1 MTCTIIDKFL
11 SQNEFEPL
19 ERYMM
24 GYYFPWFY
32 MDRESYETETDTFQ
46 FQHTFY
52 RGGEY
57 PYNSEYFDLVK
68 PILRKLEVDEKNL
81 HRIKAILTTKTL
93 TSRFSGYHIDFKD
106 ITTSVYYVNTNN
118 GGTAFENGKFV
129 KSEQNKL
136 VTFPMNLKHRTI
148 PHTDNNYER
157 IVINKARVSK
167 FGLTIGTVTLF
178 FEKK

>member
-1 MTCTIIDKFL
+1 MDVIDSFL
-11 SQNEFEPL
+11 EEEEFKNL
-19 ERYMM
+19 EDHMM
-24 GYYFPWFY
+24 GYYFPWYY

-68 PILRKLEVDEKNL
+68 PILRKLEIDEKNL

-118 GGTAFENGKFV
+118 GYTEFEKGGKVESVANRIAIFD
-129 KSEQNKL
+129 SNL
-136 VTFPMNLKHRTI
+136 VHGG
-148 PHTDNNYER
+148 HTSTDQKTRVLINFNYER
-157 IVINKARVSK
+157 
-167 FGLTIGTVTLF
+167 
-178 FEKK
+178 

>member
-1 MTCTIIDKFL
+1 MEIVDSFL
-11 SQNEFEPL
+11 EEEEFKNL
-19 ERYMM
+19 EDHMM
-24 GYYFPWFY
+24 GYYFPWYY
-32 MDRESYETETDTFQ
+32 MDRESYETDTDTFQ

-68 PILRKLEVDEKNL
+68 PILRKLEVEEKNL

-118 GGTAFENGKFV
+118 GCTEFEKGGKVESVANRMLIFD
-129 KSEQNKL
+129 S
-136 VTFPMNLKHRTI
+136 NLIHAGFSC
-148 PHTDNNYER
+148 TDQKTRILINFNYE
-157 IVINKARVSK
+157 
-167 FGLTIGTVTLF
+167 G
-178 FEKK
+178 

>member
-1 MTCTIIDKFL
+1 MMDVIDSFL
-11 SQNEFEPL
+11 EEEEFKNL
-19 ERYMM
+19 EDHMM
-24 GYYFPWFY
+24 GYYFPWYY

-118 GGTAFENGKFV
+118 GYTEFEKGGKVESVANRIAIFD
-129 KSEQNKL
+129 SNL
-136 VTFPMNLKHRTI
+136 VHGGYTS
-148 PHTDNNYER
+148 TDQKTRVLINFNYER
-157 IVINKARVSK
+157 
-167 FGLTIGTVTLF
+167 
-178 FEKK
+178 